1 MKTAASALGK
11 RERQIMEIIYR
22 RSRATA
28 AEVLSDLP
36 DPPTYTA
43 VRGML
48 RHLEAKGLLK
58 HDQQGPRYV
67 YSATAPVA
75 EVRDS
80 ALSHLVTT
88 FFGGSTPTVVAALL
102 SSKRLSQEEYERLSA
117 LLEQAY
123 SADGSEA

>member
-1 MKTAASALGK
+1 MKAAAPALGK

-22 RSRATA
+22 RGRATA

-58 HDQQGPRYV
+58 HDQEGPRYV
-67 YSATAPVA
+67 YSATSS
-75 EVRDS
+75 VRDVRAS
-80 ALSHLVTT
+80 AISHLVTT
-88 FFGGSTPTVVAALL
+88 FFGGSAPTAVAALL
-102 SSKRLSQEEYERLSA
+102 SSKRLSREEYERLSK

-123 SADGSEA
+123 TGEEKGA